1 VDIVR
6 RLANWGVVVGMVVST
21 GCLSAQQTDPDRD
34 LERDVE
40 RAAHDVAREA
50 ERMAAELT
58 PKVERLTERA
68 TRDALSEANVA
79 IDEAD
84 REVSREGGRG
94 AGHGW
99 SVRVDSD
106 GGDEMTIDT
115 TVAFGAGGVVDLGV
129 IGGQI
134 TVRGWSRSEARI
146 HASSEE
152 GGIRFEHTGG
162 RLLLEADRRGG
173 SDAEFD
179 LTVPYGTKV
188 LMRSNSGDLHSLGV
202 KGEIEARTVSGEL
215 DVSEVVGG
223 CNLENISGDIRA
235 RDINGSLRVNGVS
248 GDVEL
253 QNVTGDVDI
262 STVSGDIALPNAKSR
277 VVRMGSVSGQI
288 TFGGPIDPAGRYD
301 FRSHSGDITLRFP
314 ADASAALSLETFS
327 GSIDSQFRITIS
339 GSGVGSKHGSEH
351 HIDTKLGNGGAQI
364 TVETFSGDIRL
375 EHDGMHSSSE

>member
-6 RLANWGVVVGMVVST
+6 RFANWGVVIGLALST
-21 GCLSAQQTDPDRD
+21 ACLSAQQSDPDHD
-34 LERDVE
+34 VERDVE
-40 RAAHDVAREA
+40 HAAREVA
-50 ERMAAELT
+50 Q
-58 PKVERLTERA
+58 A
-68 TRDALSEANVA
+68 TRDALSEAGRA
-79 IDEAD
+79 ISEA
-84 REVSREGGRG
+84 SRETAYDRGGH
-94 AGHGW
+94 HGW
-99 SVRVDSD
+99 STHIDAD
-106 GGDEMTIDT
+106 GGDETTIDT
-115 TVAFGAGGVVDLGV
+115 TVAFGSAGVVDLGV

-146 HASSEE
+146 HASSDE
-152 GGIRFEHTGG
+152 GGIRFEHSAG

-173 SDAEFD
+173 ADAEFD

-188 LMRSNSGDLHSLGV
+188 LMRSSSGDLHALGV

-215 DVSEVVGG
+215 DVSEVVGM

-235 RDINGSLRVNGVS
+235 RDINGSLRVNEVS

-253 QNVTGDVDI
+253 QNVVGDVDI

-288 TFGGPIDPAGRYD
+288 TFGGPVDPAGRYD

-314 ADASAALSLETFS
+314 ADANATLSLETFS

-339 GSGVGSKHGSEH
+339 GSGVGSRRASEH
-351 HIDTKLGNGGAQI
+351 HIDTTLGKGGPQV